1 MPPKVVSNLSCE
13 KLDDVIEIVLDIGRV
28 PEVRHAGG
36 KIEKLQC
43 DVVNDE
49 DIKFVCCA
57 KGEDFLHFINEVS
70 SSNNEYS
77 MLDFY
82 NELTLSIDEECK
94 KNLMKVMN
102 DLSLIIFEKDLKLE
116 YSMEKIL
123 KEALTQVLSKYQK
136 TK

>member
-1 MPPKVVSNLSCE
+1 
-13 KLDDVIEIVLDIGRV
+13 
-28 PEVRHAGG
+28 
-36 KIEKLQC
+36 
-43 DVVNDE
+43 
-49 DIKFVCCA
+49 
-57 KGEDFLHFINEVS
+57 
-70 SSNNEYS
+70 

-102 DLSLIIFEKDLKLE
+102 DLSLIIFGKDLKLE
-116 YSMEKIL
+116 YSMEKLL